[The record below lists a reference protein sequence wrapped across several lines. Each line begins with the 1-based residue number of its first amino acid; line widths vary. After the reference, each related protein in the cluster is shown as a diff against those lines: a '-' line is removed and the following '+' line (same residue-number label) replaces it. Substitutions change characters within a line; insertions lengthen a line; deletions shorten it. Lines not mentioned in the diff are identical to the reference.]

1 MTKVKESV
9 ERVEDLKAQVGEIL
23 GATDCLDDDII
34 KSMEETFIKGAKEIG
49 EGKAEEA
56 LALAKKAMS
65 LVENDEFKGILV
77 SCMLSRLPILMQNVI
92 LNGQKK
98 VITSALM
105 ARLHEVTKGNP
116 LKGLMLMAAALQSM
130 EKKEENEWNQNQ
142 CKCHTPRW
150 CDAYPR

>member
-23 GATDCLDDDII
+23 GVTDRLDDALI
-34 KSMEETFIKGAKEIG
+34 KNMEETFIEEAKKIG
-49 EGKAEEA
+49 EERAEEA

-65 LVENDEFKGILV
+65 LIKNDEFKGILV
-77 SCMLSRLPILMQNVI
+77 SCMLSNLPIMMQNAI

-98 VITSALM
+98 VIASAVM

-116 LKGLMLMAAALQSM
+116 LKGIMLMAAALQSM
-130 EKKEENEWNQNQ
+130 EKKEENE
-142 CKCHTPRW
+142 
-150 CDAYPR
+150 

>member
-23 GATDCLDDDII
+23 GVTDRLDDALI
-34 KSMEETFIKGAKEIG
+34 KNMEETFIEEAKKIG
-49 EGKAEEA
+49 EERAEEA

-65 LVENDEFKGILV
+65 LIENDEFKGILV
-77 SCMLSRLPILMQNVI
+77 SCMLSKLPIMMQNAI

-98 VITSALM
+98 VIASAVM

-116 LKGLMLMAAALQSM
+116 LKGIMLMAAALQSM
-130 EKKEENEWNQNQ
+130 EKKEVDE
-142 CKCHTPRW
+142 
-150 CDAYPR
+150 